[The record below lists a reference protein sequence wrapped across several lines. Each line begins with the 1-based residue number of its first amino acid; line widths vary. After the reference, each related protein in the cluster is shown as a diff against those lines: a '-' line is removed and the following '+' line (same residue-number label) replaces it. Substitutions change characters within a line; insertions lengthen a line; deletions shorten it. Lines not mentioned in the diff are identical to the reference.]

1 MMAINLAQTSLQNF
15 YLRTACHELNYTAD
29 ICDRGVG
36 EEFRAAEAGSQ
47 ALVSS
52 INVSRSFVGSLI
64 STIVLLFVGP
74 WSDCSGRRKPLLI
87 VPLIGMCVTTTG
99 VLLMVTFPGAST
111 AQVLY
116 VVQIPISM
124 GGNFGLLLAAS
135 FSHIGDLCHT
145 TGRDVTRT
153 MGTHRAAIQIAHV
166 VGSVSGPLLY
176 RRLGFYGVF
185 PLVLLLQVASLIY
198 VVVMVRD
205 VNVNRD
211 NKVTVLNLRL
221 PLNAVQCL
229 VRKREGHKRI
239 VILLMLVVALGD
251 RMLLSAEVLLAY
263 MYYRYKFQWDDVL
276 FGSFLAYR
284 NTISFAGTL
293 LILTIFKRRLRLS
306 DELVGVLSCTSYI
319 IATSSLI
326 AATTTIFVFII
337 PIIGIISQGSQV
349 VQRPLL
355 NKQILPTEQ
364 DPPPSGPPPYYGY
377 PPPPSQAPGAFAYVP
392 TPVMMPVLPPPEG
405 HPSQPTYVTNYI
417 YPPQPIPDPVIVVEQ
432 PEYPPELID
441 WVPTTPG
448 EAHTLYGRAYPAGK
462 EGWDG
467 SPLWVI
473 RSYHNGGLV
482 PGKLAVKH
490 RAAYIPFAGREI
502 PVHNFEVLCAPQHA
516 VKWVPASN
524 GQVPPEAI
532 IAGNTINA
540 EPLYVG
546 RVRHRGSLTPGKV
559 QPSHEVCYI
568 SFGGS
573 EVPLRQYEILCR
585 TGY

>member
-1 MMAINLAQTSLQNF
+1 MTDSSLDLHELEKLRSTSIHRISQCPKPSIPEASHKWRLILEPALVGAMMAINLAQTSLQNF

-364 DPPPSGPPPYYGY
+364 GKIYSVL
-377 PPPPSQAPGAFAYVP
+377 GALESATQTFSSSLYSLLYTKTV
-392 TPVMMPVLPPPEG
+392 
-405 HPSQPTYVTNYI
+405 SS
-417 YPPQPIPDPVIVVEQ
+417 IPDAW
-432 PEYPPELID
+432 LI
-441 WVPTTPG
+441 PG
-448 EAHTLYGRAYPAGK
+448 
-462 EGWDG
+462 
-467 SPLWVI
+467 I
-473 RSYHNGGLV
+473 I
-482 PGKLAVKH
+482 LAVIQLFSYLLTRRLQRITPSDNVPEKN
-490 RAAYIPFAGREI
+490 IPL
-502 PVHNFEVLCAPQHA
+502 HKFE
-516 VKWVPASN
+516 ASR
-524 GQVPPEAI
+524 
-532 IAGNTINA
+532 GNTKEKDLINKEA
-540 EPLYVG
+540 KSALAIN
-546 RVRHRGSLTPGKV
+546 S
-559 QPSHEVCYI
+559 
-568 SFGGS
+568 
-573 EVPLRQYEILCR
+573 
-585 TGY
+585 

>member
-1 MMAINLAQTSLQNF
+1 MTDSSLDLHELEKLRSTSFHRESECPKPSIPEASHKWRLILEPALVGAMMAINLGQTSLQNF

-52 INVSRSFVGSLI
+52 INVSRSFIGSLI
-64 STIVLLFVGP
+64 STVVLLFVGP

-87 VPLIGMCVTTTG
+87 VPLIGMCVMTTG
-99 VLLMVTFPGAST
+99 VLLMLTFPGAST

-135 FSHIGDLCHT
+135 FSHIGDLCHAS
-145 TGRDVTRT
+145 GRDVTRT

-176 RRLGFYGVF
+176 RHLGFYGVF

-198 VVVMVRD
+198 VVLMVRD

-211 NKVTVLNLRL
+211 NKVMVLNWRL

-229 VRKREGHKRI
+229 VRKREEHKRM

-251 RMLLSAEVLLAY
+251 RMLLLAEVLLAY

-284 NTISFAGTL
+284 NTISFTGTL
-293 LILTIFKRRLRLS
+293 LILTVFKRRLRLS

-364 DPPPSGPPPYYGY
+364 GKIYSVL
-377 PPPPSQAPGAFAYVP
+377 GALESATQTF
-392 TPVMMPVLPPPEG
+392 
-405 HPSQPTYVTNYI
+405 S
-417 YPPQPIPDPVIVVEQ
+417 
-432 PEYPPELID
+432 
-441 WVPTTPG
+441 
-448 EAHTLYGRAYPAGK
+448 
-462 EGWDG
+462 
-467 SPLWVI
+467 SPLYSLLYTKTV
-473 RSYHNGGLV
+473 SSV
-482 PGKLAVKH
+482 PDAWLIPGIILAVIQLLSYLLT
-490 RAAYIPFAGREI
+490 RRLQRITPSADIPEK
-502 PVHNFEVLCAPQHA
+502 N
-516 VKWVPASN
+516 
-524 GQVPPEAI
+524 
-532 IAGNTINA
+532 
-540 EPLYVG
+540 
-546 RVRHRGSLTPGKV
+546 
-559 QPSHEVCYI
+559 
-568 SFGGS
+568 
-573 EVPLRQYEILCR
+573 VPLHKFEASCDNTKEKDLKNKEVKRGLP
-585 TGY
+585 TNS